1 MNICSLHSNV
11 RRCLRDKVRQEG
23 QMEEELSFLRVFI
36 AQIAGYIGKIGPVVE
51 RNSLL
56 LFETK
61 ERCPPN
67 S

>member
-1 MNICSLHSNV
+1 
-11 RRCLRDKVRQEG
+11 
-23 QMEEELSFLRVFI
+23 MEEELLFLRVFI
-36 AQIAGYIGKIGPVVE
+36 AQIAGYVGKIGPVVE
-51 RNSLL
+51 CNSLP